1 MVFKLPLPSE
11 RVGERPK
18 FSNMKSIAISGSP
31 RENVGKRDAKELRYQ
46 GQVPAVLYG
55 GATQTHFS
63 VSAADLKPVVYTPVV
78 QFIDLEI
85 AGTTSQAIIKDMQ
98 FHPLTDEIIHVDF
111 LLLDETKPVTIEI
124 PIHLTGTSPGVK
136 MGGKLVQKLRK
147 LRIKALPKDH
157 LDTIEVSI
165 EGLEVGKSV
174 RVRDISFPN
183 LTITNT
189 PEDTILS
196 ITTSRALRQAEQE
209 AASGKK

>member
-1 MVFKLPLPSE
+1 
-11 RVGERPK
+11 
-18 FSNMKSIAISGSP
+18 MKSIAISGSP

-63 VSAADLKPVVYTPVV
+63 VSAADLKPVVYTPDV
-78 QFIDLEI
+78 QFIDLDI
-85 AGTTSQAIIKDMQ
+85 AGTASQAIIKDMQ
-98 FHPLTDEIIHVDF
+98 FHPLTDEILHVDF
-111 LLLDETKPVTIEI
+111 LLLDENKPVTIEI
-124 PIHLTGTSPGVK
+124 PIVLTGTSPGVK

-147 LRIKALPKDH
+147 LAIKALPKDH
-157 LDTIEVSI
+157 LNTVEVSI